1 MTSVAG
7 DFDSSNEIEDYVRL
21 LLTQK
26 KGYPLWNPRPGD
38 WLPPAYR
45 EAGVRI
51 GDVGIV
57 TEFGEF
63 DYLFNVCLPPDDPV
77 NAGRVPENF
86 KHIEGID
93 VCDIS
98 WFTQEYGPG
107 AYVASKASPFNRA
120 RLEDVRIPGVPEEI
134 VTGTSLRSST
144 TRGALLILP
153 EGGKSVNYPHL
164 SKFYQLAA
172 ECAHS
177 WYDFVN
183 GPLARGV
190 RNNSIY
196 LVTGCDKARAWGVAS
211 FTDAPADSVS
221 LDFVPRL
228 THNGAREY
236 WFRNCDFAA
245 SSSGTSHDTNP
256 AGCVFLRGFK
266 VAVRS
271 PQFTRTQSNFQV
283 TYISK
288 LEADELPPTRM
299 ENTPTMM
306 WQWLSHYMGLTVF
319 SRMFSERRVSISA
332 SEDNDEYDFTK
343 YQIYHPSDVINK
355 CILNKYEEVDIAITH
370 DNEWAFVIETVSYC
384 YFIGRLLT
392 GFIGQGD
399 VNMPEDEE
407 LFHRMHEFLK
417 FSKSGQHTFTYF
429 ELPPQPNHSG
439 EGERAVE
446 QRNNFSTDSE
456 GTSAP

>member
-38 WLPPAYR
+38 WLPPVYK

-93 VCDIS
+93 ICDVS
-98 WFTQEYGPG
+98 WSTQEYGPG

-120 RLEDVRIPGVPEEI
+120 RLEGLRIPGVPEEI
-134 VTGTSLRSST
+134 GTGISWRSSI

-153 EGGKSVNYPHL
+153 EGGKSENYPHL

-228 THNGAREY
+228 TQNGAREY

-271 PQFTRTQSNFQV
+271 SQFTRRQSNFQV
-283 TYISK
+283 AYISK
-288 LEADELPPTRM
+288 LEADELPPTRV
-299 ENTPTMM
+299 ESPPTM
-306 WQWLSHYMGLTVF
+306 WQWLSHYMGLTIF
-319 SRMFSERRVSISA
+319 SRMFSERRNFISA
-332 SEDNDEYDFTK
+332 SSDHDEYDSTK

-355 CILNKYEEVDIAITH
+355 CILNKYKEVDIAITH
-370 DNEWAFVIETVSYC
+370 DNEWAFVIETD
-384 YFIGRLLT
+384 
-392 GFIGQGD
+392 D
-399 VNMPEDEE
+399 VNMPEDKE

-417 FSKSGQHTFTYF
+417 FSKSGQHTFAYF
-429 ELPPQPNHSG
+429 ELPPQPNHSS

-446 QRNNFSTDSE
+446 PYNNFSTDSE
-456 GTSAP
+456 GTSVP